1 MLQPLK
7 VIRKSFV
14 RLDVEKPHKSRQFA
28 LDDVLEVFC
37 VKHVSFL

>member
-14 RLDVEKPHKSRQFA
+14 RLDVEKNHIKADNSL

-37 VKHVSFL
+37 VKHVFF